1 MKNILKMLAF
11 VFLLTML
18 GSCKKY
24 LTTLPDNRIDVDN
37 ITFAQ
42 IKQLLTDAYPH
53 RTYLPFTE
61 AMSDNAEDKANAVT
75 TTGDKNG
82 YNINFLAFTYT
93 DNVQDVN
100 DDSPIGYFYECYRA
114 IASANQALA
123 LIKPA
128 EESKYGPQIGEALLC
143 RAYAHFM
150 LVTLFAKAYDPAIA
164 ASEPGIPYITTV
176 ETDPFVQYDRKT
188 VQYVYDMI
196 EKDLNKG
203 LPLLRDDAY
212 GNAPKFHFNQQAAYA
227 FASRFYLFKRDY
239 PKVIEMSN
247 NVFGTTAPAAVIRN
261 VRNYPT
267 TFGGIQS
274 QYNANT
280 ENTNLLLQE
289 TYSSYGSGFYGYKFG
304 MGETVRASI
313 FTIANVTG
321 GTLAWDSRVYGASS
335 NFYNFPKFYSISSK
349 PSSGHNTNEI
359 VTMPLF
365 SADEVLINR
374 IEAKARLNNFTGALA
389 DVSIWTNNNTTANV
403 TMTLKK
409 IVDYYDTTTT
419 KPVKDT
425 LQHLVSAALF
435 FKRVSYMSEGL
446 RWFDIIRLDL
456 PVTHR
461 SANTGTIVLAPG
473 DKRRLLQLPQEAVN
487 SGLPLN
493 PR

>member
-1 MKNILKMLAF
+1 MKNLVKILVCLCLLL
-11 VFLLTML
+11 VF

-24 LTTLPDNRIDVDN
+24 LTTIPDNRIDVDN
-37 ITFAQ
+37 ISFTQ

-61 AMSDNAEDKANAVT
+61 AMSDNAEDKANSVT

-100 DDSPIGYFYECYRA
+100 DDSPLGYFYECYRA
-114 IASANQALA
+114 IATANQALA

-128 EESKYGPQIGEALLC
+128 DEPAYAAQIGEALIC

-150 LVTLFAKAYDPAIA
+150 LVTLFAKTYDPVSAAID
-164 ASEPGIPYITTV
+164 PGIPYVTTV
-176 ETDPFVQYDRKT
+176 ETDPFAQYERKT
-188 VQYVYDMI
+188 VQYVYEMI
-196 EKDLNKG
+196 EKDLTRG
-203 LPLLRDDAY
+203 LPLLQDDAY

-239 PKVIEMSN
+239 SKVVEMSN
-247 NVFGTTAPAAVIRN
+247 RVFGTTSPAVIIRN
-261 VRNYPT
+261 VRAYPT
-267 TFGGIQS
+267 TYEGIQA

-280 ENTNLLLQE
+280 QSTNLLLQE

-304 MGETVRASI
+304 MGEIVRASI
-313 FTIANVTG
+313 FTVENVTG
-321 GTLAWDSRVYGASS
+321 GKLAWDSRVYGSS
-335 NFYNFPKFYSISSK
+335 SSFYNFPKFYSIASK
-349 PSSGHNTNEI
+349 GSPQHITSQI
-359 VTMPLF
+359 VTIPLF

-374 IEAKARLNNFTGALA
+374 IEAKARLNDYTGALA
-389 DVSIWTNNNTTANV
+389 DITTWTNNNTTTNV

-409 IVDYYDTTTT
+409 IVDYYDTTTNQ
-419 KPVKDT
+419 PVKDT
-425 LQHLVSAALF
+425 LQHLVNTALY

-446 RWFDIIRLDL
+446 RWLDIIRLDL

-461 SANTGTIVLAPG
+461 SANTGTIILPPG

-487 SGLPLN
+487 AGLPLN